1 MSKKIILF
9 ALLAIFGF
17 GCYADASE
25 DLQQP
30 KEMSNL
36 RYWAEPAVLTAICV
50 GLYLARKHFDS
61 GEDLLGLEDE
71 ARFLRWGASLTDKSF
86 LEALKDPGKW
96 ISNFTVLFVHFNS
109 GHLN

>member
-25 DLQQP
+25 YLQQP

-50 GLYLARKHFDS
+50 GLYLAREHFDS
-61 GEDLLGLEDE
+61 GKGLSLAEDN
-71 ARFLRWGASLTDKSF
+71 ARLLRWGATLTDKSF
-86 LEALKDPGKW
+86 LDAVKDPDRW
-96 ISNFTVLFVHFNS
+96 ISIFTALFTHSNF
-109 GHLN
+109 G